1 MTMRSFLIALFGGL
15 IAVGAVAAVQL
26 TGPGRIASSEAATG
40 PSAAGDKA
48 AIGKIVREY
57 ILANPEV
64 LVEAMQELER
74 KQDSQRDSVAQ
85 KAIKQYQQELLHD
98 ADSPIAGNPDGDVT
112 IVEFSDYQ
120 CPYCK
125 RAHATVLSEVAA
137 DGKVRIV
144 YKDLPILGEASRIA
158 ALAALA
164 SRAQGK
170 HDTFHNALMDFKG
183 PIDRAKILE
192 IAASAGIDVPRLEQ
206 DMQDPKLKAIIDRNM
221 TLATALGVRGTPAF
235 VIGNQF
241 VPGAIEADAL
251 RQLITDARKERS

>member
-1 MTMRSFLIALFGGL
+1 MRSFLLALFGGM
-15 IAVGAVAAVQL
+15 IAVGALLAVQL
-26 TGPGRIASSEAATG
+26 TAPGRVTSSAAT
-40 PSAAGDKA
+40 AASPGTGDKA

-74 KQDSQRDSVAQ
+74 KQDSQRDQVAQ
-85 KAIKQYQQELLHD
+85 KAIQQHQAELLRD
-98 ADSPIAGNPDGDVT
+98 ADSPIAGNPAGDVT
-112 IVEFSDYQ
+112 IVEFMDYQ
-120 CPYCK
+120 CGYCK
-125 RAHATVLSEVAA
+125 RAHPSILAEVAA
-137 DGKVRIV
+137 DGKVKIV
-144 YKDLPILGEASRIA
+144 YKDLPILGEASRIG

-170 HDTFHNALMDFKG
+170 HDAFHNALMEFKG

-221 TLATALGVRGTPAF
+221 ALATALGVRGTPAF

-241 VPGAIEADAL
+241 VPGAIEADTL
-251 RQLITDARKERS
+251 HQLIGDARKERS